1 MKKTLLFIAA
11 IGLFGTSLQGQG
23 SLDDIVAP
31 LSRGLSVEINNAA
44 ATTNVARPTTA
55 VSNDGLITLT
65 LNKRI
70 FLKNDL
76 LEVTVKVKQDCYL
89 QLYHK
94 GVDGSITQ
102 IFPNKVQANNFVKA
116 GTPVAI
122 PGPHAGFQFR
132 VHEPWGDEVIL
143 AVATFKQIQ
152 QGGYQQ
158 TFKTYKSVYEV
169 KEYISRGLSVAVN
182 SSTSSSSKPPV
193 SNYQPPKPPVNTY
206 QPPKPPTNTYQP
218 PKPPTNNYQPPPTT
232 YQPPKP
238 SYQPPNNYQQ
248 PKYKDKV
255 SHVSVAFRI
264 QPYY

>member
-11 IGLFGTSLQGQG
+11 IGLFGTTLRGQG

-44 ATTNVARPTTA
+44 ATSNVARPTTA

-102 IFPNKVQANNFVKA
+102 IFPNKAQANNFVRA
-116 GTPVAI
+116 GVPVAI
-122 PGPHAGFQFR
+122 PGPQAGFQFR

-152 QGGYQQ
+152 QGGYQE

-182 SSTSSSSKPPV
+182 STTSSSSKPPGANYQPPKPNYNPPG
-193 SNYQPPKPPVNTY
+193 NYQPPKPPVNNY
-206 QPPKPPTNTYQP
+206 QPPKPKYP
-218 PKPPTNNYQPPPTT
+218 PQ
-232 YQPPKP
+232 
-238 SYQPPNNYQQ
+238 NNYQQ
-248 PKYKDKV
+248 PMYKDKV